1 MLSEAIK
8 RLDEMTDELRKLS
21 LMIDDRLDEKSEED
35 MNQKA
40 VLKLSSDI
48 EQLETVYQN
57 MELFETLFKL

>member
-21 LMIDDRLDEKSEED
+21 LMIDDKLDGKSEED

-40 VLKLSSDI
+40 VLKLTNDV
-48 EQLETVYQN
+48 ERLETVYQN
-57 MELFETLFKL
+57 MELFEMLFKL